1 MHPTLHQELA
11 AQRITELHR
20 QAAHQRLVHEL
31 RAGRRETTRRRTV
44 WTRLLVRQPRPAG
57 A

>member
-1 MHPTLHQELA
+1 MHPTLYQELA

>member
-1 MHPTLHQELA
+1 MHPTLHEELA
-11 AQRITELHR
+11 AQRIAELHR
-20 QAAHQRLVHEL
+20 QAAYQRLAHEL

-44 WTRLLVRQPRPAG
+44 WARLRLWQPRPAG

>member
-1 MHPTLHQELA
+1 MHPTLPQELA
-11 AQRITELHR
+11 AQRIAELHR

-31 RAGRRETTRRRTV
+31 RAGRRETTRPWTV
-44 WTRLLVRQPRPAG
+44 WARLLLRQPHPAR